1 MIRFDC
7 DYLEGAHPAILQRL
21 AETNMDQTL
30 GYGEDPYCAAAAEKI
45 RKACAAP
52 DAAVHF
58 LVAAPRPT
66 PPSSIPSCVPMRAC
80 WP

>member
-30 GYGEDPYCAAAAEKI
+30 GYGEDPYLSLI
-45 RKACAAP
+45 
-52 DAAVHF
+52 H
-58 LVAAPRPT
+58 
-66 PPSSIPSCVPMRAC
+66 I
-80 WP
+80 